1 MNEKLGPKKL
11 QALRENMESLGFK
24 QILQPVQLAG
34 GRVKLHG
41 MPCYN
46 TQKEL
51 YTPEAI
57 RSLVSNINSHSG
69 INIVMVHN
77 PDGVR
82 QIEAIK
88 EQYKLRINVPTLFL
102 CGHTHGLLGFQD
114 IPLVG
119 KKLANGA
126 RKWID
131 MQQDTPYIS
140 GYYPAKTG
148 ESGGTL
154 VSCGVGDQPDI
165 FRL

>member
-1 MNEKLGPKKL
+1 MEGNHDRRMNERVEAKRLTKMRGHIG
-11 QALRENMESLGFK
+11 EFGFE
-24 QILQPVQLAG
+24 QILEPKELAG
-34 GRVKLHG
+34 GRIQLHG

-51 YTPEAI
+51 YTPEAV

-82 QIEAIK
+82 QIEAMK
-88 EQYKLRINVPTLFL
+88 EQLSLRINVATLFL

-119 KKLANGA
+119 KKLAH
-126 RKWID
+126 
-131 MQQDTPYIS
+131 
-140 GYYPAKTG
+140 
-148 ESGGTL
+148 
-154 VSCGVGDQPDI
+154 
-165 FRL
+165 